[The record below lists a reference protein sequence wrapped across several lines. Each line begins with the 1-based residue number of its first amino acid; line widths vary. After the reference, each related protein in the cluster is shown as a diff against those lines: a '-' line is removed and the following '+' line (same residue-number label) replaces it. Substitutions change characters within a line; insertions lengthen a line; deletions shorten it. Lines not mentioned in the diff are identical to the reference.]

1 MKQYKVGLVGIGAV
15 GTEMVKVLR
24 QRKFPASEIRILATR
39 ERDEEVAGE
48 TFHVL
53 ETKPEAFDGLDVVL
67 FAGTEGSKGAS
78 KQFGWEAV
86 KRGCVVIDN
95 GDDYRMDDRVPLV
108 IPEINGD
115 ALEKH
120 QGFIANPNCSTIIT
134 LMGIAPLH
142 RRVPLKR
149 MVAVTYQSVSGTGR
163 AAIDELDQQIRAY
176 AAGSY
181 SPAEAC
187 LSGAPKAA
195 YPHQIAFNVLPQIGS
210 AKKEMPGFTTEEAKM
225 TFESRKILGCPD
237 LKVASTCVRVPVF
250 YAHSVAVH
258 AEFSGPMTPEAAR
271 EILAQADGVKVI
283 DDLAAS
289 QYPMPLFTGG
299 GDIVSVGRIRVDPS
313 VDNGLALFCCGDNIR
328 KGAAQNAVQIAEE
341 MIRRKLI

>member
-53 ETKPEAFDGLDVVL
+53 EAKPEAFDGLDIVL

-78 KQFGWEAV
+78 KQYGWEAV
-86 KRGCVVIDN
+86 KRGAVVIDN

-108 IPEINGD
+108 IPEINPE
-115 ALEKH
+115 ALDRH

-142 RRVPLKR
+142 KQVPLR
-149 MVAVTYQSVSGTGR
+149 HMTAVTFQSVSGTGR
-163 AAIDELDQQIRAY
+163 AAIEELEQQARAY
-176 AAGSY
+176 ATGDAM
-181 SPAEAC
+181 AVN
-187 LSGAPKAA
+187 A
-195 YPHQIAFNVLPQIGS
+195 YPHQIAFNVLPQIGG
-210 AKKEMPGFTTEEAKM
+210 AKKEMPGFTSEEAKM
-225 TFESRKILGCPD
+225 TFESRKILGSPE
-237 LKVASTCVRVPVF
+237 LRIASTCVRVPVF
-250 YAHSVAVH
+250 YAHSIAIH
-258 AEFSGPMTPEAAR
+258 AEFSAPMSPEQAR
-271 EILAQADGVKVI
+271 EILARTEGVKVI
-283 DDLAAS
+283 DDLAAA

-299 GDIVSVGRIRVDPS
+299 GDDVGVGRIRVDPS
-313 VDNGLALFCCGDNIR
+313 VENGLALWCCGDNIR
-328 KGAAQNAVQIAEE
+328 KGAAQNAVQIAET
-341 MIRRKLI
+341 MIRRSLI

>member
-15 GTEMVKVLR
+15 GTEMIKVLR
-24 QRKFPASEIRILATR
+24 QREFPASEIRILATR

-53 ETKPEAFDGLDVVL
+53 ETKPEAFDGLDIVL

-78 KQFGWEAV
+78 KLFGWEAV
-86 KRGCVVIDN
+86 SRGCVVIDN
-95 GDDYRMDDRVPLV
+95 GDDYRMDERVPLV

-134 LMGIAPLH
+134 LMGVAPLH

-149 MVAVTYQSVSGTGR
+149 LVAVTYQSVSGTGR
-163 AAIDELDQQIRAY
+163 AAIEELEQQIRAY
-176 AAGSY
+176 VNGGEMSV
-181 SPAEAC
+181 
-187 LSGAPKAA
+187 KA
-195 YPHQIAFNVLPQIGS
+195 YPHPIAFNVLPQIGS

-258 AEFSGPMTPEAAR
+258 AEFGGPMTPEAAR
-271 EILAQADGVKVI
+271 ELLSQADGVKVI
-283 DDLAAS
+283 DDLAAG

-299 GDIVSVGRIRVDPS
+299 GDIVTVGRIRADPS
-313 VDNGLALFCCGDNIR
+313 VENGLALFCCGDNIR